1 MIVDRGLQPSD
12 EFFHLVDGTR
22 RISFVVDGSDINRN
36 KRITKDLMVWGL
48 VNDGIVRVIQT
59 DSLCNEKSHR
69 GGSRDGHRSYN
80 CRRLEERGFLTS
92 STQEDAEPTIFEDS
106 TF

>member
-22 RISFVVDGSDINRN
+22 RISFVVDGSDINRY

-48 VNDGIVRVIQT
+48 VNDGVVRVIQT

-69 GGSRDGHRSYN
+69 GGSRMDI
-80 CRRLEERGFLTS
+80 
-92 STQEDAEPTIFEDS
+92 AATIAGGLKNEGS
-106 TF
+106 

>member
-36 KRITKDLMVWGL
+36 KRTTKDLMVWGL
-48 VNDGIVRVIQT
+48 VNDGIVSVIQT
-59 DSLCNEKSHR
+59 DSLCNDKSHR
-69 GGSRDGHRSYN
+69 EGSLKGHRSFY
-80 CRRLEERGFLTS
+80 CKRLE
-92 STQEDAEPTIFEDS
+92 Q
-106 TF
+106 